1 MHKGLIRRAA
11 GAAIAILLLTAVPVF
26 ADTVPAAGDAIV
38 DLPPAGPGQMVD
50 VSVWFS
56 LVCAG
61 TNHAAPGSTIQL
73 SLSGGTIPD
82 DGAATVTGTTI
93 GPVPADWPAVGAPCP
108 VPTRT
113 LLSNG
118 PSAVSLRMP
127 TTPGND
133 YEFTLMWSR
142 LGTTGLTG
150 FSIKTFRIDVV
161 PNTPPVVTVP
171 ADMTVEATSAAGAA
185 VSFSATAT
193 DAEDATP
200 PTPSCTPASGWTFP
214 LGVTTVTC
222 TATDSGGL
230 TGSRSFYVTVEDT
243 TAPTLV
249 GMPGDMTIRTNDP
262 GGAILTY
269 ASPTATDAVDASPTV
284 VCSPASGDPIAVGST
299 TVTCTATD
307 DAGNPS
313 TASFQANV
321 VLNTAPVLTV
331 PADKT
336 AEATSAAG
344 AVVSFTATAT
354 DAEDSTAP
362 TPTCAPASGSTFPL
376 GTTSVN
382 CTVTD
387 SDGLTDRGSF
397 QVTVVDTT
405 APVMPN
411 IADFELTTTDPTGT
425 TLDYGYVSVV
435 ERVDPSPVV
444 VCRPAS
450 GSWIPV
456 GTTKVTCTATDF
468 SGNQSS
474 MSFTATVRL
483 ASSVTWTAVWGEPIG
498 LVDGAF
504 VVNGSRS
511 IPVKVELF
519 ANGVE
524 RTSGHGTL
532 SVVGCD
538 GGAAVEVALSWDGGR
553 WTGKLDT
560 SWLAGA
566 GCYRVTASLDGNAA
580 GSFRLDLRGAD
591 PVSTPKGN
599 KTKP

>member
-1 MHKGLIRRAA
+1 MHKGLSRRAA
-11 GAAIAILLLTAVPVF
+11 AAASAMLLLTAVPVF
-26 ADTVPAAGDAIV
+26 ADTVPAGGDQIE
-38 DLPPAGPGQMVD
+38 DLAPAGPGQVVD

-56 LVCAG
+56 LVCDG
-61 TNHAAPGSTIQL
+61 VSHAAPSSTIQL
-73 SLSGGTIPD
+73 SLSGGTVPG
-82 DGAATVTGTTI
+82 DGAATVAGTTI
-93 GPVPADWPAVGAPCP
+93 SVPDDWPAVGAQCS
-108 VPTRT
+108 VPART
-113 LLSNG
+113 ILSNG
-118 PSAVSLRMP
+118 PSAVTLRMP
-127 TTPGND
+127 TEPNND

-142 LGTTGLTG
+142 TGTTGLTG
-150 FSIKTFRIDVV
+150 FSIKTFRVDVV
-161 PNTPPVVTVP
+161 ANRAPVVTVP
-171 ADMTVEATSAAGAA
+171 ADMTAEATSAAGAV

-200 PTPSCTPASGWTFP
+200 PTPSCEPASGWTFP

-222 TATDSGGL
+222 SATDSGGL
-230 TGSRSFYVTVEDT
+230 TGRSSFHVTVEDT

-249 GMPGDMTIRTNDP
+249 GVPGDKTIRTNDP

-269 ASPTATDAVDASPTV
+269 ASPTATDAVDASPNV
-284 VCSPASGDPIAVGST
+284 VCSPASGDPIAVGPT
-299 TVTCTATD
+299 TVNCRATD
-307 DAGNPS
+307 EAGNAS

-321 VLNTAPVLTV
+321 VLNVAPVLTV

-336 AEATSAAG
+336 VEATSAAG
-344 AVVSFTATAT
+344 AAVSFTATAT
-354 DAEDSTAP
+354 DAEDGTA
-362 TPTCAPASGSTFPL
+362 TPTCTPASGSTFPL
-376 GTTSVN
+376 GTTTVN

-387 SDGLTDRGSF
+387 RDGLSDSGSF
-397 QVTVVDTT
+397 KVTVDDTT

-411 IADFELTTTDPTGT
+411 IADFELTTNDPTGT

-456 GTTKVTCTATDF
+456 GTTTVTCTATDF

-474 MSFTATVRL
+474 MSFKATVRL
-483 ASSVTWTAVWGEPIG
+483 ASSVTWTAVWGEPVG
-498 LVDGAF
+498 LVGDAF

-511 IPVKVELF
+511 IPVKVEMF
-519 ANGVE
+519 ANGIE
-524 RTSGHGTL
+524 QTAGHGAL
-532 SVVGCD
+532 SIVGCD

-566 GCYRVTASLDGNAA
+566 GCYRVTTSLDGNVA

-599 KTKP
+599 KPKP